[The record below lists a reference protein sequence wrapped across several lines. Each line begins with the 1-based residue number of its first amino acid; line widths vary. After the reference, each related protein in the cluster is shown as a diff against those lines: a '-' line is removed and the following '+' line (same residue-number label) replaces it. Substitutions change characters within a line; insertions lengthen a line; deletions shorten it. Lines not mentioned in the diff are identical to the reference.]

1 MTATPIAVV
10 TGANR
15 GLGRSIVRA
24 LARSGHRVV
33 AAHRP
38 GSDIDPT
45 LALLASEGADALPFA
60 LDLVDAG
67 SHREAAARLAALLAG
82 RWGATH
88 LDLLVNNAGVGGFD
102 AVDEVTPES
111 FDAIVDT
118 NLKGTFFLTQALLP
132 LLERGGHVIN
142 VTTSLTRHASPATSV
157 YAASKSAV
165 ESLSRSM
172 AGELGHRGIRVNSIA
187 PGPTATD
194 FNGGAMR
201 DDDGLRAVLSANT
214 ALGRVGSAAEIGDA
228 VAALASPQMRWVTG
242 ERIEVS
248 GGSFL

>member
-1 MTATPIAVV
+1 MTATPIALV

-15 GLGRSIVRA
+15 GLGQSIVRS

-33 AAHRP
+33 AAHRL
-38 GSDIDPT
+38 GSDPAPT
-45 LALLASEGADALPFA
+45 LALLAREGAEALPFT
-60 LDLVDAG
+60 LDLTDAG
-67 SHREAAARLAALLAG
+67 SHRETAARLAALLAT
-82 RWGATH
+82 RWGATR
-88 LDLLVNNAGVGGFD
+88 LDLLVNNAGVGQFD
-102 AVDEVTPES
+102 AIDDVTPES

-118 NLKGTFFLTQALLP
+118 NFKGTFFLTQALLP
-132 LLERGGHVIN
+132 LLEGSGHVIN

-165 ESLSRSM
+165 ETLSRSL
-172 AGELGHRGIRVNSIA
+172 AGELGARGIRVNSVA

-201 DDDGLRAVLSANT
+201 DDHTLRGVLSANT
-214 ALGRVGSAAEIGDA
+214 ALGRVGSAEEIGDA
-228 VAALASPQMRWVTG
+228 VAALAAPGMRWITG

>member
-102 AVDEVTPES
+102 PS
-111 FDAIVDT
+111 
-118 NLKGTFFLTQALLP
+118 
-132 LLERGGHVIN
+132 
-142 VTTSLTRHASPATSV
+142 TR
-157 YAASKSAV
+157 
-165 ESLSRSM
+165 
-172 AGELGHRGIRVNSIA
+172 
-187 PGPTATD
+187 
-194 FNGGAMR
+194 
-201 DDDGLRAVLSANT
+201 
-214 ALGRVGSAAEIGDA
+214 
-228 VAALASPQMRWVTG
+228 
-242 ERIEVS
+242 
-248 GGSFL
+248 